1 MKRPRVEILY
11 FADCPNYEGARALVQ
26 RLAAGLGIEPELHL
40 VEVSDAHA
48 ATRLQF
54 LGSPTVRVDGHDV
67 EPGADQRSDYVLSCR
82 VYRGEHGLSGPPEER
97 WVRDALVEAMQ

>member
-1 MKRPRVEILY
+1 MKRPRLDILY
-11 FADCPNYEGARALVQ
+11 LEDCPNYEGARALVQ

-40 VEVSDAHA
+40 VEVPDAHA

-54 LGSPTVRVDGHDV
+54 LGSPTVRVDGRDV

-82 VYRGEHGLSGPPEER
+82 VYRGERGLSGAPEER

>member
-1 MKRPRVEILY
+1 MKRPRLDILY
-11 FADCPNYEGARALVQ
+11 FEDCPNYEGARALVQ
-26 RLAAGLGIEPELHL
+26 RLAAGLIEPELHL

-54 LGSPTVRVDGHDV
+54 LGSPTVRVDGRDV
-67 EPGADQRSDYVLSCR
+67 EPGADQRRDYGLSCR
-82 VYRGEHGLSGPPEER
+82 VYRGERGLSGAPEER